1 MFTPVV
7 LSRPRVASGW
17 NLRVISLVVVLLV
30 KPRECQSD
38 ISPSG
43 PWRIMVL
50 YYFMFNSLSFLHS
63 SRKTGA
69 LADISVAQAYVVGLM
84 VGAI

>member
-1 MFTPVV
+1 
-7 LSRPRVASGW
+7 
-17 NLRVISLVVVLLV
+17 
-30 KPRECQSD
+30 
-38 ISPSG
+38 
-43 PWRIMVL
+43 MVL

-63 SRKTGA
+63 SRKTRA